1 MSHPPLWRPEG
12 LRLKPVYHGSDLDG
26 LEHLHSLPGKAPF
39 VRGPY
44 SSMYPEKPWTVRQYT
59 GFASADA
66 SNQRLRQ
73 RLSEGA
79 TGISLAFDLPTH
91 RGYDSSDP
99 QWQADVGKTGVA
111 IDSVEDMAELL
122 DGIALDQVSVS
133 LTMNGAVLPVL
144 AAFIVAAEESG
155 VAATQ
160 LSGTIQ
166 NDILKEFTVRN
177 TYIFSPQ
184 PSMRITTDV
193 IGYLNEHVPR
203 FNPIS
208 VSGYHFQEA
217 GADAVLELAL
227 TLVNAR
233 TYAEEVQKSGLD
245 LQSFCE
251 RISFFFGIG
260 SDFFTEIAK
269 CRAARLLWSEIT
281 QALNVQSEK
290 GRALRMHCQTSG
302 WSLCAQDPLNNVTRT
317 TVQAM
322 AAVFG
327 GTQSLHTNAWDEAL
341 TLPSEASSRLAS
353 NTQHI
358 LQQETGLCDVVDPW
372 AGSYMM
378 ESLTAQMAME
388 VRQRMAEIDA
398 QGGVFQS
405 IASGWISQAI
415 HLQALATQVRLDSGI
430 QRRVAA
436 SEQAHAAPESAS
448 ASAVDSQALRARQ
461 CRRLSRLRLRRD
473 TARVETLLD
482 SITECA
488 RSGQGNLLQVTMA
501 AIRARAT
508 LGECT
513 QALEKVWPRF
523 RQGLSFH
530 ADFYGP
536 SVSEHPGWAQVGAR
550 LSTFVAHQ
558 ARPPRILLTKL
569 GQDGH
574 DRGIRLIA
582 AALADAGFEVR
593 LLPLFQTP
601 IQLLESLDEEN
612 QVDLIGI
619 SSLAGGHQELLTELL
634 SLLKKRELDISV
646 VVGGIIPEADARQ
659 LLDLGVKA
667 CFGAGQEMIEIIQQ
681 MVDLLVPPHSQ
692 LGTSN
697 QPHSEEPLTCPT
709 PSVTPRDCDW

>member
-12 LRLKPVYHGSDLDG
+12 LRLKPIYHSSDLDG

-59 GFASADA
+59 GFAGADA

-73 RLSEGA
+73 RLAEGA
-79 TGISLAFDLPTH
+79 KGLSLAFDLPTH

-99 QWQADVGKTGVA
+99 QWQADVGRAGVA

-122 DGIALDQVSVS
+122 AGIALDEVSVS

-155 VAATQ
+155 VAAKR

-177 TYIFSPQ
+177 TYIFAPQ

-193 IGYLNEHVPR
+193 IGYLSEHLPR

-217 GADAVLELAL
+217 GADTVLELAL

-233 TYAEEVQKSGLD
+233 TYAEHVQKSGLN
-245 LQSFCE
+245 LQRFCE

-260 SDFFTEIAK
+260 SDFFSEVAK

-281 QALNVQSEK
+281 RNLGVQSEK
-290 GRALRMHCQTSG
+290 GQALRMHCQTSG
-302 WSLCAQDPLNNVTRT
+302 WSLCAQNPLNNVTRT

-341 TLPSEASSRLAS
+341 TLPSEESARLAS

-378 ESLTAQMAME
+378 ESLTAQMAQQ
-388 VRQRMAEIDA
+388 VRQRMTKIDA
-398 QGGVFQS
+398 QGGLLQS
-405 IASGWISQAI
+405 IESGWISNAI
-415 HLQALATQVRLDSGI
+415 HLQAMATQARLNGGI
-430 QRRVAA
+430 QRRVASSA
-436 SEQAHAAPESAS
+436 QAQATQE
-448 ASAVDSQALRARQ
+448 AVLAMDSQALRAHQ
-461 CRRLSRLRLRRD
+461 CRRLNRLRLTRD
-473 TARVETLLD
+473 TARVETLLQA
-482 SITECA
+482 ITECA
-488 RSGQGNLLQVTMA
+488 RSGRGNLLEATVA

-523 RQGLSFH
+523 RQDLNFRAGH
-530 ADFYGP
+530 YGP
-536 SVSEHPGWAQVGAR
+536 SVSERTGWTQACAR
-550 LSTFVAHQ
+550 ISTFVADHG
-558 ARPPRILLTKL
+558 RPPKVLLTKL

-574 DRGIRLIA
+574 DRGIRLMA

-593 LLPLFQTP
+593 LLPMFQTP
-601 IQLLESLDEEN
+601 ARLLEALDEESM
-612 QVDLIGI
+612 VDLVGI
-619 SSLAGGHQELLTELL
+619 SSLVGAHNELLAELMN
-634 SLLKKRELDISV
+634 LLDECKLDIPV
-646 VVGGIIPEADARQ
+646 VVGGIIPDADARQ

-667 CFGAGQEMIEIIQQ
+667 CFGPGQEVIEIIEQL
-681 MVDLLVPPHSQ
+681 VDLLDPPSFAACR
-692 LGTSN
+692 SN
-697 QPHSEEPLTCPT
+697 LIRSSEAA
-709 PSVTPRDCDW
+709 

>member
-12 LRLKPVYHGSDLDG
+12 LRLKRVYNSGDLDG

-59 GFASADA
+59 GFAGADA
-66 SNQRLRQ
+66 SNQRLQQ
-73 RLSEGA
+73 RLAEGA
-79 TGISLAFDLPTH
+79 TGLSLAFDLPTH

-99 QWQADVGKTGVA
+99 QWQADVGKAGVA

-155 VAATQ
+155 VAPQQ

-177 TYIFSPQ
+177 TYIFAPQ
-184 PSMRITTDV
+184 PSMRITMDV

-233 TYAEEVQKSGLD
+233 TYAEQVQKSGLD
-245 LQSFCE
+245 LQRFCE

-260 SDFFTEIAK
+260 SDFFSEIAK
-269 CRAARLLWSEIT
+269 CRAARLLWCEIT
-281 QALNVQSEK
+281 RGLGVQSEK
-290 GRALRMHCQTSG
+290 GQALRMHCQTSG
-302 WSLCAQDPLNNVTRT
+302 WSLSAQDPLNNVTRT

-341 TLPSEASSRLAS
+341 ALPSEASSRLAS

-378 ESLTAQMAME
+378 ESLTAQLAAQ

-398 QGGVFQS
+398 QGGVLQS
-405 IASGWISQAI
+405 IESGWISQTI
-415 HLQALATQVRLDSGI
+415 HLQALATQGRLESGT
-430 QRRVAA
+430 QRRVASNEHVPA
-436 SEQAHAAPESAS
+436 TQQAVSAI
-448 ASAVDSQALRARQ
+448 DSQTLLARQ
-461 CRRLSRLRLRRD
+461 CRRLRRLRLRRN
-473 TARVETLLD
+473 TARVETLLQ

-488 RSGQGNLLQVTMA
+488 RSGQGNLLEVTVE

-523 RQGLSFH
+523 RQDLNFRAGR
-530 ADFYGP
+530 YGP
-536 SVSEHPGWAQVGAR
+536 SVNEHAGWAQVCAR
-550 LSTFVAHQ
+550 VSTFIADQ
-558 ARPPRILLTKL
+558 GRRPRILLTKL

-574 DRGIRLIA
+574 DRGIRLMA
-582 AALADAGFEVR
+582 AALSDAGFEVR

-601 IQLLESLDEEN
+601 SRLLEILDEKCP
-612 QVDLIGI
+612 VDLIGV
-619 SSLAGGHQELLTELL
+619 SSLAGGHNELLTELL
-634 SLLKKRELDISV
+634 SRLNEHELNISV
-646 VVGGIIPEADARQ
+646 VVGGIVPDADVRH
-659 LLDLGVKA
+659 LLSLGVKM
-667 CFGAGQEMIEIIQQ
+667 CFGPEQEVTEIIQKL
-681 MVDLLVPPHSQ
+681 VDLL
-692 LGTSN
+692 
-697 QPHSEEPLTCPT
+697 
-709 PSVTPRDCDW
+709 

>member
-12 LRLKPVYHGSDLDG
+12 LRLKPVYHCNDLEG

-44 SSMYPEKPWTVRQYT
+44 SSMYPQKPWTVRQYT
-59 GFASADA
+59 GFAGAEA

-73 RLSEGA
+73 RLAEGA
-79 TGISLAFDLPTH
+79 TGLSLAFDLPTH
-91 RGYDSSDP
+91 RGYDSNDP
-99 QWQADVGKTGVA
+99 QWQADVGKAGVA

-155 VAATQ
+155 VAPAL

-177 TYIFSPQ
+177 TYIFAPQ
-184 PSMRITTDV
+184 PSMRITMDV
-193 IGYLNEHVPR
+193 IAYLNEHVPR

-233 TYAEEVQKSGLD
+233 TYAEQVQKSGLD
-245 LQSFCE
+245 LQGFCE

-260 SDFFTEIAK
+260 NDFFSEIAK

-281 QALNVQSEK
+281 QALGIQSDK
-290 GRALRMHCQTSG
+290 GQALRMHCQTSG
-302 WSLCAQDPLNNVTRT
+302 WSLSAQDPLNNVTRT

-341 TLPSEASSRLAS
+341 ALPSEASSRLAS

-378 ESLTAQMAME
+378 ESLTAQMAVQ

-415 HLQALATQVRLDSGI
+415 HLQALATQVRLDGGI
-430 QRRVAA
+430 QRRVGA
-436 SEQAHAAPESAS
+436 SEQVHAAPESAS
-448 ASAVDSQALRARQ
+448 AMDSQALRARQ
-461 CRRLSRLRLRRD
+461 CQRLLRLRLMRD
-473 TARVETLLD
+473 TARVEALLD

-488 RSGQGNLLQVTMA
+488 RSCQGNLLQVTVA

-523 RQGLSFH
+523 RQDLSFH

-550 LSTFVAHQ
+550 LSTFVAHE

-667 CFGAGQEMIEIIQQ
+667 CFGAGQEMIEIIEK
-681 MVDLLVPPHSQ
+681 MVDLLVHPH
-692 LGTSN
+692 LRPGTSN
-697 QPHSEEPLTCPT
+697 HSRSEQPLTCPT
-709 PSVTPRDCDW
+709 P

>member
-12 LRLKPVYHGSDLDG
+12 LRLKPVYHCSDLDG

-59 GFASADA
+59 GFAGADA

-73 RLSEGA
+73 RLAEGA
-79 TGISLAFDLPTH
+79 TGLSLAFDLPTH

-99 QWQADVGKTGVA
+99 QWQADVGKAGVA
-111 IDSVEDMAELL
+111 IDSVEDMIELL

-155 VAATQ
+155 VAAEQ

-177 TYIFSPQ
+177 TYIFAPQ
-184 PSMRITTDV
+184 PSMRITMDV
-193 IGYLNEHVPR
+193 IGYLSEHVPR

-233 TYAEEVQKSGLD
+233 TYAEQVQNSGLD
-245 LQSFCE
+245 LQRFCE

-260 SDFFTEIAK
+260 SDFFTEVAK

-281 QALNVQSEK
+281 RDLGLESEK
-290 GRALRMHCQTSG
+290 GQALRMHCQTSG

-378 ESLTAQMAME
+378 ESLTAQMAAQ
-388 VRQRMAEIDA
+388 VRQRMADIDA
-398 QGGVFQS
+398 QGGVLQS
-405 IASGWISQAI
+405 IESGWISQAI
-415 HLQALATQVRLDSGI
+415 HLQAMATQARLDGGI
-430 QRRVAA
+430 QRRVA
-436 SEQAHAAPESAS
+436 SGEQAQATQEP
-448 ASAVDSQALRARQ
+448 ASAVDSQALHARQ
-461 CRRLSRLRLRRD
+461 CRRLSHLRLMRD
-473 TARVETLLD
+473 TTRVEALLH

-488 RSGQGNLLQVTMA
+488 RSGQGNLLEVTVA

-523 RQGLSFH
+523 RQDLNFRAGHYGLTM
-530 ADFYGP
+530 
-536 SVSEHPGWAQVGAR
+536 SEHPGWALVGAR
-550 LSTFVAHQ
+550 ISTFIAHQ
-558 ARPPRILLTKL
+558 GRPPRILLAKL

-574 DRGIRLIA
+574 DRGIRLVA

-601 IQLLESLDEEN
+601 IQLLEALDEESR
-612 QVDLIGI
+612 VDLIGV
-619 SSLAGGHQELLTELL
+619 SSLAGAHQELLVALL
-634 SLLKKRELDISV
+634 NLLNERKLDISV
-646 VVGGIIPEADARQ
+646 VAGGIIPDADARQ

-667 CFGAGQEMIEIIQQ
+667 CFGPGQEAIEIIEQL
-681 MVDLLVPPHSQ
+681 VDLLAPPHSQ
-692 LGTSN
+692 LLTS
-697 QPHSEEPLTCPT
+697 T
-709 PSVTPRDCDW
+709 

>member
-12 LRLKPVYHGSDLDG
+12 LRLKPLYLASDLDG
-26 LEHLHSLPGKAPF
+26 IEHLHSLPGKAPF

-59 GFASADA
+59 GFASAEA

-73 RLSEGA
+73 RLAEGA
-79 TGISLAFDLPTH
+79 TGLSLAFDLPTH

-122 DGIALDQVSVS
+122 HGIALDQVSVS
-133 LTMNGAVLPVL
+133 LTMNGAVLPLL

-155 VAATQ
+155 VAAAQ

-177 TYIFSPQ
+177 TYIFAPQ
-184 PSMRITTDV
+184 PSMRITLDV
-193 IGYLNEHVPR
+193 IGYLNEHMPR

-233 TYAEEVQKSGLD
+233 TYAEQVQKSGLN
-245 LQSFCE
+245 LQRFCE

-260 SDFFTEIAK
+260 SDFFSEVAK
-269 CRAARLLWSEIT
+269 CRAARLLWSEMTRDLGVI
-281 QALNVQSEK
+281 SEK
-290 GRALRMHCQTSG
+290 GQALRMHCQTSG
-302 WSLCAQDPLNNVTRT
+302 WSLSAKEPLNNVVRT

-341 TLPSEASSRLAS
+341 TLPSEDSSRLAS

-378 ESLTAQMAME
+378 ESLTAQMAAL
-388 VRQRMAEIDA
+388 VRQKISEIDA
-398 QGGVFQS
+398 RGGVFQS
-405 IASGWISQAI
+405 IACGWISQAI
-415 HLQALATQVRLDSGI
+415 HLQAMSTQARLDCGI
-430 QRRVAA
+430 QRRVASIEPA
-436 SEQAHAAPESAS
+436 QTSQQPALP
-448 ASAVDSQALRARQ
+448 VDSQALRARQ

-473 TARVETLLD
+473 TARVETLLQA
-482 SITECA
+482 ITECA
-488 RSGQGNLLQVTMA
+488 RSGQGNLLEKTVA
-501 AIRARAT
+501 AVRARAT

-513 QALEKVWPRF
+513 QALEKVWPRY
-523 RQGLSFH
+523 RQDLSFCAGH
-530 ADFYGP
+530 YGP
-536 SVSEHPGWAQVGAR
+536 LVREHPDWTLLSAR
-550 LSTFVAHQ
+550 LSGFVADHG
-558 ARPPRILLTKL
+558 RPPTILLTKL

-582 AALADAGFEVR
+582 AALVDAGFNVR
-593 LLPLFQTP
+593 LRPMFQTP
-601 IQLLESLDEEN
+601 IQLLQSLDEEGL
-612 QVDLIGI
+612 VDLIGI
-619 SSLAGGHQELLTELL
+619 SSLAGAHNEILTELL
-634 SLLKKRELDISV
+634 SLLKGRELNISV
-646 VVGGIIPEADARQ
+646 VVGGIIPLADVQQ
-659 LLDLGVKA
+659 LLRQGVKA
-667 CFGAGQEMIEIIQQ
+667 CFGPGQEVIEIIKHLL
-681 MVDLLVPPHSQ
+681 DLLQ
-692 LGTSN
+692 LPDAQIHAAKTLARAN
-697 QPHSEEPLTCPT
+697 AISEG
-709 PSVTPRDCDW
+709 

>member
-12 LRLKPVYHGSDLDG
+12 LRLKQVYHGSDLDG

-245 LQSFCE
+245 LQRFCE

-260 SDFFTEIAK
+260 NDFFTEIAK

-281 QALNVQSEK
+281 KALDVQSEK

-302 WSLCAQDPLNNVTRT
+302 WSLCAQEPLNNVTRT

-378 ESLTAQMAME
+378 ESLTAKIASL
-388 VRQRMAEIDA
+388 VRQRIAEIDA
-398 QGGVFQS
+398 RGGVLQS
-405 IASGWISQAI
+405 IESGWISQAI
-415 HLQALATQVRLDSGI
+415 HLQAMATQARLDGGI
-430 QRRVAA
+430 QRRIAS
-436 SEQAHAAPESAS
+436 SEQVQTTQEGTSAI
-448 ASAVDSQALRARQ
+448 DSQALHDRQ
-461 CRRLSRLRLRRD
+461 CQRLSHLRLRRD
-473 TARVETLLD
+473 TTRVEALLH

-488 RSGQGNLLQVTMA
+488 RSGQGNLLEATVA

-513 QALEKVWPRF
+513 QALEMVWPRF
-523 RQGLSFH
+523 RQDLSFH
-530 ADFYGP
+530 RGHFRP
-536 SVSEHPGWAQVGAR
+536 SVCKQPGWARVAAR
-550 LSTFVAHQ
+550 ISNFASHHG
-558 ARPPRILLTKL
+558 RPPRIVLSKL

-574 DRGIRLIA
+574 DRGIRLMA
-582 AALADAGFEVR
+582 AALSDAGLQVR

-601 IQLLESLDEEN
+601 IQLLESLEDN
-612 QVDLIGI
+612 SPVDLIGV
-619 SSLAGGHQELLTELL
+619 SSLAGAHHELLTELL
-634 SLLKKRELDISV
+634 NLLNERELDVSV
-646 VVGGIIPEADARQ
+646 VVGGIIPDADARQ
-659 LLDLGVKA
+659 LLRLGVKA
-667 CFGAGQEMIEIIQQ
+667 CFGPGQDVIEIIEQL
-681 MVDLLVPPHSQ
+681 VDLLASPHS
-692 LGTSN
+692 
-697 QPHSEEPLTCPT
+697 
-709 PSVTPRDCDW
+709 

>member
-12 LRLKPVYHGSDLDG
+12 LRLKPVYHSSDLDG

-59 GFASADA
+59 GFAGADA
-66 SNQRLRQ
+66 SNQRLQQ
-73 RLSEGA
+73 RLAEGA
-79 TGISLAFDLPTH
+79 TGLSLAFDLPTH

-99 QWQADVGKTGVA
+99 QWQADVGKAGVA
-111 IDSVEDMAELL
+111 IDSVEDMGDLL
-122 DGIALDQVSVS
+122 AGIALDKVSVS

-155 VAATQ
+155 VAPER

-177 TYIFSPQ
+177 TYIFPPQ

-193 IGYLNEHVPR
+193 IGYLNEHLPR

-233 TYAEEVQKSGLD
+233 TYAEHVQNSGLN
-245 LQSFCE
+245 LQRFCE

-260 SDFFTEIAK
+260 SDFFTEVAK

-281 QALNVQSEK
+281 RNLGVQSEK
-290 GRALRMHCQTSG
+290 GQALRMHCQTSG

-341 TLPSEASSRLAS
+341 TLPSEESARLAS

-378 ESLTAQMAME
+378 ESLTAQMAE
-388 VRQRMAEIDA
+388 QVRQRMTDIDA

-405 IASGWISQAI
+405 IESGWISNAI
-415 HLQALATQVRLDSGI
+415 HLQAMATQARLDGGV
-430 QRRVAA
+430 QRRVASDA
-436 SEQAHAAPESAS
+436 QAQVVQAAAL
-448 ASAVDSQALRARQ
+448 ATDNQALRAHQ
-461 CRRLSRLRLRRD
+461 SRRLSRLRLTRD
-473 TARVETLLD
+473 TPRVETLLQA
-482 SITECA
+482 ITECA
-488 RSGQGNLLQVTMA
+488 RSGQGNLLAATVA

-523 RQGLSFH
+523 RQDL
-530 ADFYGP
+530 DFRAGHYGP
-536 SVSEHPGWAQVGAR
+536 AVSERPGWTHLCAR
-550 LSTFVAHQ
+550 ISTFVAHHN
-558 ARPPRILLTKL
+558 RPPRVLLTKL

-593 LLPLFQTP
+593 LLPMFQTP
-601 IQLLESLDEEN
+601 ARLLESLDEESR
-612 QVDLIGI
+612 VDLVGI
-619 SSLAGGHQELLTELL
+619 SSLVGAHNELLAELMN
-634 SLLKKRELDISV
+634 LLDERKLDIPV
-646 VVGGIIPEADARQ
+646 VVGGIIPDADARR
-659 LLDLGVKA
+659 LLDWGVKA
-667 CFGAGQEMIEIIQQ
+667 CFGPGLDVIEIIEQL
-681 MVDLLVPPHSQ
+681 VDLLDTPHSQ
-692 LGTSN
+692 PIAAT
-697 QPHSEEPLTCPT
+697 
-709 PSVTPRDCDW
+709 

>member
-12 LRLKPVYHGSDLDG
+12 LRLKPVYHSSDLDG
-26 LEHLHSLPGKAPF
+26 LQHLHSLPGKAPF

-59 GFASADA
+59 GFAGADA

-73 RLSEGA
+73 RLAEGA
-79 TGISLAFDLPTH
+79 TGLSLAFDLPTH

-99 QWQADVGKTGVA
+99 QWQADVGKAGVA

-155 VAATQ
+155 VAPQQ

-177 TYIFSPQ
+177 TYIFAPQ
-184 PSMRITTDV
+184 PSMRITMDV

-233 TYAEEVQKSGLD
+233 TYAEQVQKSGLD
-245 LQSFCE
+245 LQRFCE

-260 SDFFTEIAK
+260 SDFFTEVAK
-269 CRAARLLWSEIT
+269 CRAARLLWFEIT
-281 QALNVQSEK
+281 RDLGLKSEK
-290 GRALRMHCQTSG
+290 SQALRMHCQTSG
-302 WSLCAQDPLNNVTRT
+302 WSLTAQDPLNNVTRT

-378 ESLTAQMAME
+378 ESLTAQMAAQ
-388 VRQRMAEIDA
+388 VRQRMAQIDA
-398 QGGVFQS
+398 QGGVLQA
-405 IASGWISQAI
+405 IESGSISQAI
-415 HLQALATQVRLDSGI
+415 HLQAMATQARLDGGT
-430 QRRVAA
+430 QRRVSSREPAQAA
-436 SEQAHAAPESAS
+436 QAAAPAI
-448 ASAVDSQALRARQ
+448 DSQALRARQ
-461 CRRLSRLRLRRD
+461 CQRLSRLRLRRD
-473 TARVETLLD
+473 TARVEALLH

-488 RSGQGNLLQVTMA
+488 RSDHGNLLEVTIA

-523 RQGLSFH
+523 RQDLNFRAGW
-530 ADFYGP
+530 YGP
-536 SVSEHPGWAQVGAR
+536 SMNEHAGWAQVCVR
-550 LSTFVAHQ
+550 VSTFIANQ
-558 ARPPRILLTKL
+558 GRRPKILLTKL

-574 DRGIRLIA
+574 DRGIRLMA
-582 AALADAGFEVR
+582 AALSDAGFEVR

-601 IQLLESLDEEN
+601 SQLLEILDEN
-612 QVDLIGI
+612 CPVDLIGV
-619 SSLAGGHQELLTELL
+619 SSLAGGHNELLTELL
-634 SLLKKRELDISV
+634 SQLNEHELNISV
-646 VVGGIIPEADARQ
+646 VVGGIVPDADVRH
-659 LLDLGVKA
+659 LLSLGVKM
-667 CFGAGQEMIEIIQQ
+667 CFGPEQEVTEIIQKL
-681 MVDLLVPPHSQ
+681 VDLL
-692 LGTSN
+692 
-697 QPHSEEPLTCPT
+697 
-709 PSVTPRDCDW
+709 

>member
-12 LRLKPVYHGSDLDG
+12 LRLKPVYHCSDLEG

-44 SSMYPEKPWTVRQYT
+44 SSMYPQKPWTVRQYT
-59 GFASADA
+59 GFAGADA

-73 RLSEGA
+73 RLAEGA
-79 TGISLAFDLPTH
+79 TGLSLAFDLPTH

-111 IDSVEDMAELL
+111 IDSVEDMAQLL

-144 AAFIVAAEESG
+144 AAFIVAAQESG
-155 VAATQ
+155 VAEEQ

-177 TYIFSPQ
+177 TYIFAPQ
-184 PSMRITTDV
+184 PSMRITLDV
-193 IGYLNEHVPR
+193 IDYLSQHVPR

-227 TLVNAR
+227 TLINAR
-233 TYAEEVQKSGLD
+233 TYAEQVQKSGLN
-245 LQSFCE
+245 LQGFCE

-260 SDFFTEIAK
+260 SDFFSEVAK
-269 CRAARLLWSEIT
+269 CRAARLLWCEIT
-281 QALNVQSEK
+281 RELGVQGEK
-290 GRALRMHCQTSG
+290 GQALRMHCQTSG
-302 WSLCAQDPLNNVTRT
+302 WSLCAQEPLNNVTRT

-378 ESLTAQMAME
+378 ESLTAQMAAQ
-388 VRQRMAEIDA
+388 VRQRMADIDA
-398 QGGVFQS
+398 QGGVLQS
-405 IASGWISQAI
+405 IESGWISQVI
-415 HLQALATQVRLDSGI
+415 HLQAMATQARLDNGI
-430 QRRVAA
+430 ARRVAA
-436 SEQAHAAPESAS
+436 HEPLQVEPALP
-448 ASAVDSQALRARQ
+448 VDSQVLRARQ
-461 CRRLSRLRLRRD
+461 CRRLDKLRLMRD
-473 TARVETLLD
+473 NARVETLLQ

-488 RSGQGNLLQVTMA
+488 RSGRGNLLKETVA

-508 LGECT
+508 IGECT
-513 QALEKVWPRF
+513 QALEKVWPRY
-523 RQGLSFH
+523 RQDLSFRAGH
-530 ADFYGP
+530 YGP
-536 SVSEHPGWAQVGAR
+536 SVCRQPNWALAGAR
-550 LSTFVAHQ
+550 ISGFVADHG
-558 ARPPRILLTKL
+558 RPPMIVLAKL

-593 LLPLFQTP
+593 LLPMFQTP
-601 IQLLESLDEEN
+601 IELLQSLDEQG
-612 QVDLIGI
+612 QVDLIGV
-619 SSLAGGHQELLTELL
+619 SSLAGAHNELLTELL
-634 SLLKKRELDISV
+634 SLLNERGLDIPV
-646 VVGGIIPEADARQ
+646 VAGGIIPDTDAHRLLRQ
-659 LLDLGVKA
+659 GIKA
-667 CFGAGQEMIEIIQQ
+667 CFGPGQDVIEIIEQL
-681 MVDLLVPPHSQ
+681 VDLL
-692 LGTSN
+692 
-697 QPHSEEPLTCPT
+697 PL
-709 PSVTPRDCDW
+709 R

>member
-1 MSHPPLWRPEG
+1 MSHSPLWRPEG
-12 LRLKPVYHGSDLDG
+12 LRLKPLYHCSDLEG
-26 LEHLHSLPGKAPF
+26 LEHLHSLPGKVPF

-59 GFASADA
+59 GFAGAEA

-73 RLSEGA
+73 RLAEGA
-79 TGISLAFDLPTH
+79 KGLSLAFDLPTH

-99 QWQADVGKTGVA
+99 QWQADVGKAGVA
-111 IDSVEDMAELL
+111 IDSVEDMVELL

-144 AAFIVAAEESG
+144 AAFIVAAQESG
-155 VAATQ
+155 VAAEL

-177 TYIFSPQ
+177 TYIFAPQ
-184 PSMRITTDV
+184 PSMRITLDV
-193 IGYLNEHVPR
+193 IGYLNEHMPR

-227 TLVNAR
+227 TLLNAR
-233 TYAEEVQKSGLD
+233 TYAEQVQKSGLN
-245 LQSFCE
+245 LQRFCE

-260 SDFFTEIAK
+260 SDFFSEVAK

-281 QALNVQSEK
+281 RDLGITSEK
-290 GRALRMHCQTSG
+290 GQALRMHCQTSG
-302 WSLCAQDPLNNVTRT
+302 WSLSAQDPLNNVVRT

-341 TLPSEASSRLAS
+341 TLPSEDSSRLAS

-378 ESLTAQMAME
+378 ESLTAQMAAL
-388 VRQRMAEIDA
+388 VRQKIIEIDA
-398 QGGVFQS
+398 RGDVFQS

-415 HLQALATQVRLDSGI
+415 HLQAMSTQARLDCGI
-430 QRRVAA
+430 QRRVA
-436 SEQAHAAPESAS
+436 SNESAQEP
-448 ASAVDSQALRARQ
+448 ALPVDSQALCARQ
-461 CRRLSRLRLRRD
+461 CRRLSSLRLRRD
-473 TARVETLLD
+473 TSRVETLLQA
-482 SITECA
+482 ITECA
-488 RSGQGNLLQVTMA
+488 CSGQGNLLEKTVA

-513 QALEKVWPRF
+513 QALEKMWPRY
-523 RQGLSFH
+523 RQDLSFH
-530 ADFYGP
+530 AGHYGP
-536 SVSEHPGWAQVGAR
+536 AMSKHPDWAVVCAR
-550 LSTFVAHQ
+550 ISRFIVDHG
-558 ARPPRILLTKL
+558 RSPRMLLTKL

-582 AALADAGFEVR
+582 AALVDAGFEVR
-593 LLPLFQTP
+593 LLPMFQTP
-601 IQLLESLDEEN
+601 IQLLQSLDEKG

-619 SSLAGGHQELLTELL
+619 SSLAGAHNQLLTELL
-634 SLLKKRELDISV
+634 SLLNERELNISV
-646 VVGGIIPEADARQ
+646 VVGGIIPDADVQQ
-659 LLDLGVKA
+659 LLCQGVKA
-667 CFGAGQEMIEIIQQ
+667 CFGPGQEVIEIIEQL
-681 MVDLLVPPHSQ
+681 VGLLQ
-692 LGTSN
+692 LPDAQILASTTLARANAISD
-697 QPHSEEPLTCPT
+697 S
-709 PSVTPRDCDW
+709 

>member
-1 MSHPPLWRPEG
+1 MSHSPLWRPEG
-12 LRLKPVYHGSDLDG
+12 LRLKPVYHCSDLQG
-26 LEHLHSLPGKAPF
+26 LEHLHSLPGKPPF

-59 GFASADA
+59 GFAGADA

-73 RLSEGA
+73 RLAEGA
-79 TGISLAFDLPTH
+79 TGLSLAFDLPTH

-99 QWQADVGKTGVA
+99 LWQADVGKAGVA
-111 IDSVEDMAELL
+111 IDSVEDMLELL

-144 AAFIVAAEESG
+144 AAFIVAAQESG
-155 VAATQ
+155 FTPEQ

-177 TYIFSPQ
+177 TYIFAPE
-184 PSMRITTDV
+184 PSMRVTMDV
-193 IGYLNEHVPR
+193 IGYLNENVPR

-233 TYAEEVQKSGLD
+233 TYAEQVQKSGLD
-245 LQSFCE
+245 LHRFCE

-260 SDFFTEIAK
+260 SDFFSEVAK
-269 CRAARLLWSEIT
+269 CRAARMLWSEIT
-281 QALNVQSEK
+281 RDLGVQSEK
-290 GRALRMHCQTSG
+290 GQALRMHCQTSG

-341 TLPSEASSRLAS
+341 ALPSEASSRLAS

-378 ESLTAQMAME
+378 ESLTAQMAAQ
-388 VRQRMAEIDA
+388 VRQRMAQIDA

-405 IASGWISQAI
+405 IESGWISQTI
-415 HLQALATQVRLDSGI
+415 HLQAMETQARLDCGM
-430 QRRVAA
+430 QRQIISSAYENTEKQPA
-436 SEQAHAAPESAS
+436 LPEN
-448 ASAVDSQALRARQ
+448 SQALLARQ
-461 CRRLSRLRLRRD
+461 CRRLIRLRLMRD
-473 TARVETLLD
+473 NAHVQTLLD
-482 SITECA
+482 SITKCA
-488 RSGQGNLLQVTMA
+488 RSGRGNLLEKTVA

-508 LGECT
+508 VGECT
-513 QALEKVWPRF
+513 KALEIVWPRF
-523 RQGLSFH
+523 RPDLKFSTGH
-530 ADFYGP
+530 YGP
-536 SVSEHPGWAQVGAR
+536 SVSTHPNWATAAAR
-550 LSTFVAHQ
+550 VSTFIKNHGR
-558 ARPPRILLTKL
+558 RPSIMLAKL

-574 DRGIRLIA
+574 DRGIRLLA
-582 AALADAGFEVR
+582 AALSDAGFRVR
-593 LLPLFQTP
+593 LLQMFQTP
-601 IQLLESLDEEN
+601 LQLLQSLEVD
-612 QVDLIGI
+612 QVDLIGV
-619 SSLAGGHQELLTELL
+619 SSLAGAHNELITELL
-634 SLLKKRELDISV
+634 SLLNERELELSV

-659 LLDLGVKA
+659 LQKLGVKA
-667 CFGAGQEMIEIIQQ
+667 CFGPGQEVPDIIGHLI
-681 MVDLLVPPHSQ
+681 DLLI
-692 LGTSN
+692 
-697 QPHSEEPLTCPT
+697 CK
-709 PSVTPRDCDW
+709 

>member
-12 LRLKPVYHGSDLDG
+12 LRLKPLYLASDLDG
-26 LEHLHSLPGKAPF
+26 IEHLHSLPGKAPF

-59 GFASADA
+59 GFASAEA

-73 RLSEGA
+73 RLAEGA
-79 TGISLAFDLPTH
+79 TGLSLAFDLPTH

-122 DGIALDQVSVS
+122 HGIALDQVSVS
-133 LTMNGAVLPVL
+133 LTMNGAVLPLL

-155 VAATQ
+155 VAAAQ

-177 TYIFSPQ
+177 TYIFAPR

-193 IGYLNEHVPR
+193 IGYLNEHMPR

-233 TYAEEVQKSGLD
+233 TYAEQVQKSGMD
-245 LQSFCE
+245 LHRFCE

-260 SDFFTEIAK
+260 SDFFSEVAK

-281 QALNVQSEK
+281 RDLGVQSEK
-290 GRALRMHCQTSG
+290 GQALRMHCQTSG

-322 AAVFG
+322 AAIFG

-341 TLPSEASSRLAS
+341 SLPSEASSRLAS

-378 ESLTAQMAME
+378 ESLTAQMAAQ
-388 VRQRMAEIDA
+388 VRQRMAQIDV

-405 IASGWISQAI
+405 IESGWISQSI
-415 HLQALATQVRLDSGI
+415 HLQAMATQARLEGGL
-430 QRRVAA
+430 QRRVA
-436 SEQAHAAPESAS
+436 SDTHVQATHQATSAI
-448 ASAVDSQALRARQ
+448 DSQALRARQ
-461 CRRLSRLRLRRD
+461 CRRLSRLRLWRD
-473 TARVETLLD
+473 NARVEALLH

-488 RSGQGNLLQVTMA
+488 RSGQGNLLEVTVA

-513 QALEKVWPRF
+513 QALEKVWPRYK
-523 RQGLSFH
+523 QDLNFH
-530 ADFYGP
+530 AGHYGP
-536 SVSEHPGWAQVGAR
+536 SMHEHPGWARADAR
-550 LSTFVAHQ
+550 LSAFVAQ
-558 ARPPRILLTKL
+558 QGRPPKIVLAKL

-574 DRGIRLIA
+574 DRGIRLMA

-601 IQLLESLDEEN
+601 MQLLQVIEEES

-619 SSLAGGHQELLTELL
+619 SSLAGAHEELLTELL
-634 SLLKKRELDISV
+634 GLLHKREFDIAV
-646 VVGGIIPEADARQ
+646 VVGGIVPDTDARR
-659 LLDLGVKA
+659 LLALGVKA
-667 CFGAGQEMIEIIQQ
+667 CFGPGHDVIEIIEQL
-681 MVDLLVPPHSQ
+681 VDLLARPHSQ
-692 LGTSN
+692 PVSQGAW
-697 QPHSEEPLTCPT
+697 P
-709 PSVTPRDCDW
+709 

>member
-12 LRLKPVYHGSDLDG
+12 LRLKTVYHGSDLDG

-122 DGIALDQVSVS
+122 DSIALDQVSVS

-281 QALNVQSEK
+281 HALNVQSEK

-378 ESLTAQMAME
+378 ESLTAQMAVQ

-405 IASGWISQAI
+405 IESGWISQAI
-415 HLQALATQVRLDSGI
+415 HLQALATQVRLDRGI

-448 ASAVDSQALRARQ
+448 ASASAVDSQALRARQ
-461 CRRLSRLRLRRD
+461 CQRLNHLRQRRD
-473 TARVETLLD
+473 TTRVEALLH

-488 RSGQGNLLQVTMA
+488 RSGQGNLLEVTVA

-523 RQGLSFH
+523 RQDLGFH
-530 ADFYGP
+530 ADHVGP
-536 SVSEHPGWAQVGAR
+536 SVCKQPGWARVAACI
-550 LSTFVAHQ
+550 SYFVSNQ
-558 ARPPRILLTKL
+558 GRPPRIVLSKL

-574 DRGIRLIA
+574 DRGIRLMA
-582 AALADAGFEVR
+582 AALCDAGFEVR

-601 IQLLESLDEEN
+601 IQLLESLDGDSP
-612 QVDLIGI
+612 VDLIGV
-619 SSLAGGHQELLTELL
+619 SSLAGAHHELLTELL
-634 SLLKKRELDISV
+634 SLLNEREIDVPV
-646 VVGGIIPEADARQ
+646 VLGGIIPDADVRQ
-659 LLDLGVKA
+659 LLRLGVKA
-667 CFGAGQEMIEIIQQ
+667 CFGAGQEMIEIIEQL
-681 MVDLLVPPHSQ
+681 VDLLVPPHSQ

-697 QPHSEEPLTCPT
+697 HPHSEEPLTCPT
-709 PSVTPRDCDW
+709 P

>member
-12 LRLKPVYHGSDLDG
+12 LRLKPVYHSSDLDG

-59 GFASADA
+59 GFAGADV
-66 SNQRLRQ
+66 SNRRLRQ
-73 RLSEGA
+73 RLAEGA
-79 TGISLAFDLPTH
+79 TGLSLAFDLPTH

-99 QWQADVGKTGVA
+99 QWQADVGKAGVA

-122 DGIALDQVSVS
+122 EGIALDKVSVS

-155 VAATQ
+155 VAPER

-177 TYIFSPQ
+177 TYIFAPQ
-184 PSMRITTDV
+184 PSMRITMDV

-203 FNPIS
+203 FNPMS

-227 TLVNAR
+227 TLINAR
-233 TYAEEVQKSGLD
+233 TYAERVQKSGLD
-245 LQSFCE
+245 LQRFCE

-260 SDFFTEIAK
+260 SDFYTEVAK

-281 QALNVQSEK
+281 QALGIRSEK
-290 GRALRMHCQTSG
+290 GQALRMHCQTSG
-302 WSLCAQDPLNNVTRT
+302 WSLSAQDPLNNVTRT

-341 TLPSEASSRLAS
+341 ALPSEASSRLAS

-378 ESLTAQMAME
+378 EALTAQLAAQ
-388 VRQRMAEIDA
+388 VRQRMAQIDA
-398 QGGVFQS
+398 HGGVLQS
-405 IASGWISQAI
+405 IESGAISQAI
-415 HLQALATQVRLDSGI
+415 HLQAMATQARLDSGI
-430 QRRVAA
+430 QRRIASNEAA
-436 SEQAHAAPESAS
+436 QEATAAI
-448 ASAVDSQALRARQ
+448 DSQALRARQ
-461 CRRLSRLRLRRD
+461 CQRLSRLRLKRD
-473 TARVETLLD
+473 TARVEALLD
-482 SITECA
+482 LITECA
-488 RSGQGNLLQVTMA
+488 RSGQGNLLEVTVA

-523 RQGLSFH
+523 KQDLNFRAGH
-530 ADFYGP
+530 YGP
-536 SVSEHPGWAQVGAR
+536 SLSEQPDWALVGAR
-550 LSTFVAHQ
+550 ISTFVADHG
-558 ARPPRILLTKL
+558 RPPRILLTKL

-574 DRGIRLIA
+574 DRGIRLMA
-582 AALADAGFEVR
+582 AALADAGFEVQ

-601 IQLLESLDEEN
+601 GQLLQSLEEERP
-612 QVDLIGI
+612 VHLIGV
-619 SSLAGGHQELLTELL
+619 SSLAGAHNELLTELL
-634 SLLKKRELDISV
+634 SLLNARELDIPV
-646 VVGGIIPEADARQ
+646 VVGGIIPQADASQ
-659 LLDLGVKA
+659 LLELGIKA
-667 CFGAGQEMIEIIQQ
+667 CFGPGQEVIEIIEQL
-681 MVDLLVPPHSQ
+681 VDLLVPTQ
-692 LGTSN
+692 LPRENRSTT
-697 QPHSEEPLTCPT
+697 HCPDHT
-709 PSVTPRDCDW
+709 VLPSWAAQV